1 MATSKELKARQL
13 RRAIQMFIQ
22 ENVTEASRM
31 MEVADIYPSWDDLL
45 GSMKQYPAGTVFK
58 WGVNADGETQLWSF
72 ISDYTPQEIYPPD
85 VDISHYKKVGVDEE
99 SGVMTWTQPLGATD
113 AYNIGDEVSHNGKIW
128 VSDYNANVWE
138 PGVFGWHEKETA

>member
-22 ENVTEASRM
+22 YNVTEASRM

-45 GSMKQYPAGTVFK
+45 ASMKQYPAGTVFK

-72 ISDYTPQEIYPPD
+72 ISDYTPQEISPPD

-99 SGVMTWTQPLGATD
+99 SGVMIWTQPLGATD
-113 AYNIGDEVSHNGKIW
+113 AYNTDDEVSHNGKIW
-128 VSDYNANVWE
+128 VSDYDGNVRE

>member
-22 ENVTEASRM
+22 DTVTEASRM

-45 GSMKQYPAGTVFK
+45 ASMKQYPAGTVFK

-85 VDISHYKKVGVDEE
+85 VDISYYKKVGVDEE
-99 SGVMTWTQPLGATD
+99 SGVMIWTQPLGATD
-113 AYNIGDEVSHNGKIW
+113 AYNTDDEVSHNGKIW
-128 VSDYNANVWE
+128 VSDYDGNVRE